1 MARWHFDLG
10 PPDMALWP
18 FLARAPGG
26 RKKAD
31 SGPIFGSP
39 MAGTPGASGEAR
51 WLATA
56 GRGGGWAARRDPQS
70 KMRAP
75 HWPGPR
81 QAAERA
87 PRVSAILSLSDWPE
101 GPDSS

>member
-39 MAGTPGASGEAR
+39 MAGTPRASGEAR
-51 WLATA
+51 WLADRRLRRRLGRPARPPKQDARAPLAGTTA
-56 GRGGGWAARRDPQS
+56 GR
-70 KMRAP
+70 
-75 HWPGPR
+75 
-81 QAAERA
+81 
-87 PRVSAILSLSDWPE
+87 
-101 GPDSS
+101 